1 MNGDGYVKTY
11 ADRQPVTA
19 FNGTDHKSYGSNVY
33 NEMGNYL
40 EISFYRDERA
50 EAINAILILACIE
63 ACS

>member
-1 MNGDGYVKTY
+1 MNGYGYAETY
-11 ADRQPVTA
+11 ADRRPVTA

-33 NEMGNYL
+33 NELGNYL
-40 EISFYRDERA
+40 KIGFYRDERA